1 MDKNQYNISP
11 QIKTTLKKPLLLR
24 LINVQKATKMKE
36 SEIVRI
42 AVVKEI
48 EFQEAKIKARK

>member
-1 MDKNQYNISP
+1 MDKKQYNISP

-48 EFQEAKIKARK
+48 EFQEAKIKAPK